1 MKIPSALPYPG
12 DAVLAKPAVAVRPVA
27 DAAAFAASLG
37 RAPTAFAAPPI
48 SPKAIPEPAKAR
60 RLDPARPGQDP
71 ERDELRR
78 ARQVDLRV

>member
-37 RAPTAFAAPPI
+37 RAPTAFAAPAV
-48 SPKAIPEPAKAR
+48 SPKAIPEPTKAR

-78 ARQVDLRV
+78 ARQIDLRI